1 MSQPLIS
8 ILIPTFNEEEHI
20 TGCLES
26 VLAQTYPKVEIIVID
41 DGSTDSTINL
51 VKKIKGIKLLRQSH
65 LSAGAARNKGA
76 RHAKGKILVFIDADM
91 ILDPACVTHLTS
103 PIRLKKSLGT
113 FTKDEFVANI
123 QNSWSFGWSRMRGF
137 DGGSMHPANYPDTQ
151 PVFRAIDKKTFLKAG
166 GFDTNRGYDDDWSL
180 SQKLGFQATLAPG
193 AIIYH
198 HNPSS
203 LREVFTQASWMAKRQ
218 YKFGLLGKIFALF
231 RSSLPISLI
240 TSAYLA
246 IKNKSITLIFA
257 KITFDLGLFLGILK
271 SLFHFHP
278 GR

>member
-1 MSQPLIS
+1 MTQPLIS
-8 ILIPTFNEEEHI
+8 VLIPTFNEEEHI

-41 DGSTDSTINL
+41 DGSTDSTVNQ
-51 VKKIKGIKLLRQSH
+51 VKKIKGIKLLHQKH
-65 LSAGAARNKGA
+65 LGAGAARNKGA

-91 ILDPACVTHLTS
+91 ILDPACVTRLTS
-103 PIRLKKSLGT
+103 PIRQSISHGT

-123 QNSWSFGWSRMRGF
+123 NNPWSNAWSRMRGF

-151 PVFRAIDKKTFLKAG
+151 PVFRAIDKKTILKAG
-166 GFDTNRGYDDDWSL
+166 GFDSNRGYDDDWSL

-218 YKFGLLGKIFALF
+218 YKFGFVGKLFALI

-240 TSAYLA
+240 NSLYLS
-246 IKNKSITLIFA
+246 IKNKSITLMFA
-257 KITFDLGLFLGILK
+257 KIAFDSGLSYGIIK